1 MLRIFPDAP
10 PPAPLS
16 AGARGQAPQCRRR
29 QARLA
34 ARSGAPSRQ
43 RPPQS
48 RSAQQRGAN
57 CAARSQF
64 GMAGASRKNGGR
76 GGAVNHTFLSCQVS
90 PICRLRSRIVAPSKK
105 FVPLRIAFFPYL
117 PFISTTALWRRFSRS
132 SCARSS
138 SALCLRLAVREQIK
152 LRRLLR
158 VPRHRLR
165 HDVVRRYIDPAYEQP
180 AVRDPVTYSGST
192 ASIISFSESVCR
204 PSGHEPCAGFGT

>member
-1 MLRIFPDAP
+1 MLRIFRTLPCLLRYQP
-10 PPAPLS
+10 
-16 AGARGQAPQCRRR
+16 ARGQTPQCRRR

-64 GMAGASRKNGGR
+64 GIGGCFSEKWR
-76 GGAVNHTFLSCQVS
+76 PRRSSESYFPLMPSVPDLPVAVAHRRAVQE
-90 PICRLRSRIVAPSKK
+90 I
-105 FVPLRIAFFPYL
+105 VPLRIAFSRTC

-138 SALCLRLAVREQIK
+138 SSALPASRSQRTDQAASPPPRAAPSTPA
-152 LRRLLR
+152 RRCSPL
-158 VPRHRLR
+158 
-165 HDVVRRYIDPAYEQP
+165 Y
-180 AVRDPVTYSGST
+180 
-192 ASIISFSESVCR
+192 
-204 PSGHEPCAGFGT
+204 